1 MITFFNIFENDNK
14 NVNNIDNTQN
24 NDSLEDTAKQ
34 ANKNSLNNITQTQK
48 IGIAKQQNPTKSI
61 PIQSAKSILSTRI

>member
-48 IGIAKQQNPTKSI
+48 IGIDKQPNPTNSI

>member
-48 IGIAKQQNPTKSI
+48 IGIAKQQNQTKSI

>member
-24 NDSLEDTAKQ
+24 NDSLKDTAKQ

-48 IGIAKQQNPTKSI
+48 IGISKQQNPTKSI
-61 PIQSAKSILSTRI
+61 PIQSAKSILPTRI